1 MSWRLGTGGW
11 RLGDRGWIGIS
22 VAAVVLLTTG
32 TVSAQTSGER
42 YEVGGGVR
50 FVGPEP
56 LGRVDAKETN
66 TGGGSFRLF
75 TADSTLHALVGFD
88 ARFGVRVTP
97 ALRLEAT
104 GSYGASDLNVK
115 LNSDAEG
122 AASITASERIRQF
135 TLEGAAVIELTP
147 WRFGAHS
154 MPFLSGGAGY
164 VRALHEDRVLV
175 DEGALWH
182 AGGGL
187 NLLLRSN
194 SLGVRVDARAL
205 FQRGVI
211 NDGVHT
217 SPALGA
223 SVFMRF

>member
-1 MSWRLGTGGW
+1 MNRDSGLGARGW
-11 RLGDRGWIGIS
+11 RRVALSLVIAVMTSRIAFAQASGD
-22 VAAVVLLTTG
+22 T
-32 TVSAQTSGER
+32 
-42 YEVGGGVR
+42 YEVGGGLRV
-50 FVGPEP
+50 VGPEP
-56 LGRVDAKETN
+56 FGRVDANETN
-66 TGGGSFRLF
+66 PGGGAFRLF
-75 TADSTLHALVGFD
+75 TADSTLQALVGLE

-115 LNSDAEG
+115 LSSDAEG
-122 AASITASERIRQF
+122 AADVTASERIRQF
-135 TLEGAAVIELTP
+135 TLEGTAVIELTP
-147 WRFGAHS
+147 WRFGARS

-182 AGGGL
+182 AGGGV

-194 SLGVRVDARAL
+194 SLGVRFDARAL

-211 NDGVHT
+211 NDGVHA
-217 SPALGA
+217 SPALGV

>member
-1 MSWRLGTGGW
+1 MNRGSGLGARGW
-11 RLGDRGWIGIS
+11 RL
-22 VAAVVLLTTG
+22 VALSLIIAFMT
-32 TVSAQTSGER
+32 SKMAFAQASGNT
-42 YEVGGGVR
+42 YEVGGGLR

-56 LGRVDAKETN
+56 FGRVDANETN
-66 TGGGSFRLF
+66 PGGGAFRLF
-75 TADSTLHALVGFD
+75 TADSTLHALVGLE
-88 ARFGVRVTP
+88 ARFGVRVTT

-122 AASITASERIRQF
+122 AAGLTASERIRQF
-135 TLEGAAVIELTP
+135 TLEGVAVMELTG
-147 WRFGAHS
+147 WRLGAHG

-164 VRALHEDRVLV
+164 VRALHVDRVLV
-175 DEGALWH
+175 DEGALWF
-182 AGGGL
+182 AGGGVD
-187 NLLLRSN
+187 LLFGSTGLRF
-194 SLGVRVDARAL
+194 DARAL

-211 NDGVHT
+211 NDDVHA

>member
-22 VAAVVLLTTG
+22 VAAVLLLTTG

-42 YEVGGGVR
+42 FEVGGGVR
-50 FVGPEP
+50 FVGPEA
-56 LGRVDAKETN
+56 LGRVDANETN
-66 TGGGSFRLF
+66 PGGGSFRLF
-75 TADSTLHALVGFD
+75 TADSTLHALVGLE

-122 AASITASERIRQF
+122 AADVTASERVRQF
-135 TLEGAAVIELTP
+135 TLEGAAVIELTS
-147 WRFGAHS
+147 WRFGARS

-175 DEGALWH
+175 DEGALWF
-182 AGGGL
+182 AGGGVD
-187 NLLLRSN
+187 LLFGSTGLRF
-194 SLGVRVDARAL
+194 DARAL

-211 NDGVHT
+211 NDGVHV